1 MDGHVVVLP
10 GDIVT
15 DLLKSEKSPTFRL
28 GPGLRQESE
37 RVIACKCGVLRR
49 KDPNV
54 YWIDNHQKRVSFK
67 NFNGVFL
74 STVFFK
80 FAAN

>member
-54 YWIDNHQKRVSFK
+54 YWIDNHQKRVS
-67 NFNGVFL
+67 L
-74 STVFFK
+74 T
-80 FAAN
+80 